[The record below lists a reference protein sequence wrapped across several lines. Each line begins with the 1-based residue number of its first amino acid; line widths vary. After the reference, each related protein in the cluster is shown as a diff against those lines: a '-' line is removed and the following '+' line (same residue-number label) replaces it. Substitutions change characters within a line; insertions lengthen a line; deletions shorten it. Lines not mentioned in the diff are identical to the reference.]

1 MEGFD
6 TYRLLSDEIGEDIAL
21 QVFEI
26 FAGHTINF
34 PKKVSLF
41 FRDLEILR
49 RFDSGETYEKL
60 ARAYRLSPQHIRNI
74 TSRAYRLRTIKK
86 QKELSLNS

>member
-6 TYRLLSDEIGEDIAL
+6 TYVLLSDEIGKEMAQ

-26 FAGHTINF
+26 FAGYTINF

-41 FRDLEILR
+41 FRDLEILE
-49 RFDSGETYEKL
+49 RFDRG
-60 ARAYRLSPQHIRNI
+60 
-74 TSRAYRLRTIKK
+74 
-86 QKELSLNS
+86 